1 MSMTAE
7 AMRHKDIEGYLARL
21 DRPLRDIG
29 AAMRPVIEAAL
40 PGTTGVLYHGH
51 PIWGLGDSPGRRPI
65 CLLKAYRSYVTF
77 GLWRGQDVADP
88 SGRLI
93 AGARRMASVKL
104 ASPDDIDPA
113 LFTGWLRA
121 GLELEAR

>member
-1 MSMTAE
+1 MSMSVETDNH
-7 AMRHKDIEGYLARL
+7 MNIDSYLAGL

-40 PGTTGVLYHGH
+40 PGITGVLYHGH

-93 AGARRMASVKL
+93 AGARRMASVK
-104 ASPDDIDPA
+104 
-113 LFTGWLRA
+113 
-121 GLELEAR
+121 